1 MTRKIIIFSGE
12 PNSINSEIIFKSWRK
27 LNNSIKKKIYFIS
40 NFDLL
45 SDQFKKLKYS
55 IELVKVNN
63 FEKSLLSDHKLKIIN
78 VDLNFKNSFAV
89 KNKDTTN
96 YVLNS
101 LNLMHKFALRK
112 DVKGVIN
119 CPINKYNLE
128 KKKIGVTEFLA
139 NKCEVKN
146 DAEVML
152 LRNKYLSVCPVTTH
166 IDVKDIKKK
175 LKSKLIIKKINTI
188 SNWYKKNLKKKPS
201 FGILGLNPHNAELR
215 PESEEKL
222 VILPTIKKLKQNGI
236 NVQGPLV
243 ADTLFINEYKKFD
256 IIVGM
261 YHDQVITPF
270 KTIFK
275 FDAINVTLGLKYL
288 RTSPDHGTAIKLIG
302 KNKANP
308 NSLVECIKFINNSNK

>member
-63 FEKSLLSDHKLKIIN
+63 FKKSLLSDHKLKIIN

-89 KNKDTTN
+89 KNKDTTK